1 LAVDGSLTGNTI
13 FYVFLI
19 RGISML
25 MSVFFGTNRQGQMY
39 CRTVAI
45 NTMDLCQSYYIFISD
60 RPMQNICCELN
71 SLMRNLEQI
80 ASRAM
85 NFLATNGNEG
95 IQPTSEGIR

>member
-1 LAVDGSLTGNTI
+1 LVVDGSLTGNTI

-25 MSVFFGTNRQGQMY
+25 LSIFFGLNKQGQMH

-45 NTMDLCQSYYIFISD
+45 NTLYLCQSYYIFISD

-80 ASRAM
+80 ASRAI

-95 IQPTSEGIR
+95 IQPTSQGIR